1 MTHNEFKKWM
11 QVLVH
16 RKDFVNKIRVR
27 LRKRYQTFFKDYVY
41 NGFDEQVINHRAEL
55 IQLMKNDR
63 YYRNKNGSINEGRLL
78 TWRQNMFYVC
88 WLGHDDV
95 REKRKSTRPSSYF
108 NHRFIDE
115 LNKRGDDINESRLAL
130 YHHIYIVKFHGQ
142 TLLYPTIEGKQR
154 CLEYIQCIEASKKRK
169 KLLVEKLKR
178 IDEERRADMIK
189 RSDAIYYH
197 SLQKRHHRDT
207 EDDIRF
213 KRSFRR
219 NNRPN
224 CFYDEQFIRKFKRTF
239 NALACRNSPL
249 LACREAVSI
258 ASSIDL
264 HIILYKPLDDATVCL
279 RIYPSKEKKLRSM
292 LLLDKT
298 SNKYQFTKI

>member
-11 QVLVH
+11 QILVH
-16 RKDFVNKIRVR
+16 RKDFVNKIRIR
-27 LRKRYQTFFKDYVY
+27 LRKRYQTVFKDYVY
-41 NGFDEQVINHRAEL
+41 NGFDDIVINHRAEL
-55 IQLMKNDR
+55 IKLMKNDR

-108 NHRFIDE
+108 NHNRLIDE

-154 CLEYIQCIEASKKRK
+154 CLEYIQCIEASRKRK
-169 KLLVEKLKR
+169 KLL
-178 IDEERRADMIK
+178 DEERRADMTK

-219 NNRPN
+219 DNRPN
-224 CFYDEQFIRKFKRTF
+224 YFYDERFIRKFKRTF
-239 NALACRNSPL
+239 DALACRNSPL

-258 ASSIDL
+258 ASSINL

>member
-11 QVLVH
+11 QILVH
-16 RKDFVNKIRVR
+16 RKDFVNKIRAR
-27 LRKRYQTFFKDYVY
+27 LRKRYQTFFKDYDY
-41 NGFDEQVINHRAEL
+41 NGFNEMVINHRTEL
-55 IQLMKNDR
+55 IKLMKNDR
-63 YYRNKNGSINEGRLL
+63 YYRNKNGSINESRLL

-88 WLGHDDV
+88 WLGHDGI
-95 REKRKSTRPSSYF
+95 REKRKLNRPSLYF
-108 NHRFIDE
+108 NHKFINE
-115 LNKRGDDINESRLAL
+115 LNEHGDDINESRLAL
-130 YHHIYIVKFHGQ
+130 YHHIYIVKFHGRR
-142 TLLYPTIEGKQR
+142 LMYPTIEGKQR
-154 CLEYIQCIEASKKRK
+154 CLEYIQYIEASKKRK
-169 KLLVEKLKR
+169 KLLDEELKR
-178 IDEERRADMIK
+178 IYEEQQADISK
-189 RSDAIYYH
+189 RTDAIYYH

-219 NNRPN
+219 GNRPN
-224 CFYDEQFIRKFKRTF
+224 CFYDERFIRKFKRTF

-249 LACREAVSI
+249 LACREAVST
-258 ASSIDL
+258 ASSINL